1 MPAVKKK
8 PDGILDLNTK
18 LRILHDDKTVWI
30 VWKDS
35 RKNNKNIVKENERE
49 SVKWDIIFPPFDIVW
64 DV

>member
-1 MPAVKKK
+1 
-8 PDGILDLNTK
+8 
-18 LRILHDDKTVWI
+18 